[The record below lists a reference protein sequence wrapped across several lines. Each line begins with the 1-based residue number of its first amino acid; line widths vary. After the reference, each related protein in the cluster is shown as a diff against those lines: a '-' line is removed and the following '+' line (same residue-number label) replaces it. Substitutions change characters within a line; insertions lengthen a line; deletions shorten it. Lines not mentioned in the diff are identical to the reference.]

1 VGRTGR
7 IGKKGTAISLVS
19 GAELNTLSALEKKY
33 GIQFEVRKLPTP
45 DEARVLWTE
54 KHIRELRDVMQS
66 GVAFEAFLPLA
77 QDLTARDDGRVLI
90 AYALR
95 YFFTHHRM
103 EKAQIRAAGEKLLES
118 HQVEKVHK
126 EQKEARRKRD
136 RDHRKPRLEAGSRP
150 AHATPPP
157 ADGPSDRVKLYVEQG
172 TEQGWTADTLMS
184 ALAELAGQP
193 RQTALAADM
202 KPRYAYVLVQP
213 DAREAYVAAS
223 GRPLK
228 DKPVRIEVARPRRR

>member
-1 VGRTGR
+1 M
-7 IGKKGTAISLVS
+7 S

-77 QDLTARDDGRVLI
+77 QDLMARDDGRVLL

-118 HQVEKVHK
+118 HQVEKVQK

-136 RDHRKPRLEAGSRP
+136 RDHRKPRLEA
-150 AHATPPP
+150 APPP
-157 ADGPSDRVKLYVEQG
+157 ARPQPEAPADRVKLYVEQG
-172 TEQGWTADTLMS
+172 ADQGWTAESLMS
-184 ALAELAGQP
+184 ALADLAGQP
-193 RQTALAADM
+193 RDTVLAVDL
-202 KPRYAYVLVQP
+202 KGRYAYVLIRP
-213 DAREAYVAAS
+213 DARDAYVAAN
-223 GRPLK
+223 GKPLK